1 MYDFTTKLM
10 SCLANRDNLEESIRE
25 LFRSELE
32 KAMNDLLK
40 IELTSHLNYERY
52 ERSGLSET
60 NSRNG
65 SYERKLQTTHG
76 ELNLVI
82 PRDRKGEFD
91 SPLVPKY
98 ERRDT
103 RIEELIV
110 KLFQTGLTNSEISE
124 IVESLYEKKY
134 SRGTISNITEKIVAD
149 VEAFRKR
156 TLSSEYAVIYLDAT
170 YVPLRRDTV
179 RKEAVHIALG
189 ITLEGAKEMM
199 AYAVA
204 PNESS
209 AIWEELLLDI
219 NSRGVKRPL
228 LFVTD
233 GIAGIEETIL
243 KLYPKANV
251 QRCLVH
257 VMRNI
262 ASHVRVKDRA
272 EILGDFKQVH
282 LQKDLKA
289 AQDILD
295 GFTTKWNTIYPK
307 VTESVRGN
315 SYLLTFYAY
324 PEDIRSSIYS
334 TNLIEN
340 FNKHLKRD
348 LKVKI
353 QFPSEESME
362 KFLVSRFD
370 VYNYRFSEK
379 VHRGFGSVHSELNQ
393 ILQNNYQNNAEQIS
407 Q

>member
-1 MYDFTTKLM
+1 MNDFTTKLM
-10 SCLANRDNLEESIRE
+10 SCLANRENMEEAIQE

-52 ERSGLSET
+52 ERSGLSEN

-65 SYERKLQTTHG
+65 FYERKLQTTHG
-76 ELNLVI
+76 ELNLII
-82 PRDRKGEFD
+82 PRDRNGEFD

-103 RIEELIV
+103 RTEELIV

-156 TLSSEYAVIYLDAT
+156 TLSGQYAVIYLDAT

-189 ITLEGAKEMM
+189 ITMEGAKEMLG
-199 AYAVA
+199 YAVA

-209 AIWEELLLDI
+209 TIWKELLLDLH
-219 NSRGVKRPL
+219 SRGAETPL

-233 GIAGIEETIL
+233 GITGIEETIL
-243 KLYPKANV
+243 EIYPQADV

-272 EILGDFKQVH
+272 EILGDFKH
-282 LQKDLKA
+282 IHSQKTKEA
-289 AQDILD
+289 AQEILD
-295 GFTTKWNTIYPK
+295 DFSRKWEAIYPK
-307 VTESVRGN
+307 VVGSVQGN
-315 SYLLTFYAY
+315 SFLLTFYSY
-324 PEDIRSSIYS
+324 PEAIRCSIYS

-348 LKVKI
+348 LQAKI

-370 VYNYRFSEK
+370 VYNYRFSEN

-393 ILQNNYQNNAEQIS
+393 ILQNKYKDKAIL
-407 Q
+407 

>member
-1 MYDFTTKLM
+1 MNDFTTKLM
-10 SCLANRDNLEESIRE
+10 SCLANRENMEEAIQE

-52 ERSGLSET
+52 ERSGLSEN

-65 SYERKLQTTHG
+65 FYERKLQTTHG
-76 ELNLVI
+76 ELNLII
-82 PRDRKGEFD
+82 PRDRNGEFD

-103 RIEELIV
+103 RTEELIV

-156 TLSSEYAVIYLDAT
+156 TLSGQYAVIYLDAT

-189 ITLEGAKEMM
+189 ITMEGAKEMLG
-199 AYAVA
+199 YAVA

-209 AIWEELLLDI
+209 TIWKELLLDLH
-219 NSRGVKRPL
+219 SRGAETPL

-233 GIAGIEETIL
+233 GITGIEETIL
-243 KLYPKANV
+243 EIYPQADV

-272 EILGDFKQVH
+272 EILGDFKH
-282 LQKDLKA
+282 IHSQKTKEA
-289 AQDILD
+289 AREILD
-295 GFTTKWNTIYPK
+295 DFSRKWEAIYPK
-307 VTESVRGN
+307 VVGSVQGN
-315 SYLLTFYAY
+315 SFLLTFYSY
-324 PEDIRSSIYS
+324 PEAIRCSIYS

-348 LKVKI
+348 LQAKI

-393 ILQNNYQNNAEQIS
+393 ILQNKYKDKAIL
-407 Q
+407 

>member
-1 MYDFTTKLM
+1 MLDFTTKLL
-10 SCLANRDNLEESIRE
+10 SCLANRENMEEAIQE

-52 ERSGLSET
+52 ERSGLSEN

-65 SYERKLQTTHG
+65 SYERKLLTTHG
-76 ELNLVI
+76 ELNLII
-82 PRDRKGEFD
+82 PRDRNGEFD

-103 RIEELIV
+103 KTEDLIV

-156 TLSSEYAVIYLDAT
+156 ALSSEYAVIYLDAT

-189 ITLEGAKEMM
+189 ITMEGAKEMLG
-199 AYAVA
+199 YSVA

-209 AIWEELLLDI
+209 SIWEELLLDI
-219 NSRGVKRPL
+219 RSRGVERPL

-233 GIAGIEETIL
+233 GITGIEETIL
-243 KLYPKANV
+243 KIFPKADI

-282 LQKDLKA
+282 MQKTAEA
-289 AQDILD
+289 AQEILND
-295 GFTTKWNTIYPK
+295 FSKRWKAVYPK
-307 VTESVRGN
+307 VIESVSGN
-315 SYLLTFYAY
+315 SFLLTFYSY
-324 PEDIRSSIYS
+324 PKDIRCSIYS

-348 LKVKI
+348 LKSKI

-370 VYNYRFSEK
+370 VYNYRFSER
-379 VHRGFGSVHSELNQ
+379 VHKGFGSVLSELNQ
-393 ILQNNYQNNAEQIS
+393 ILQNKYKNKSIQ
-407 Q
+407 

>member
-1 MYDFTTKLM
+1 MNDFTTKLM
-10 SCLANRDNLEESIRE
+10 SCLANRENMEEAIQE

-52 ERSGLSET
+52 ERSGLSEN

-65 SYERKLQTTHG
+65 FYERKLQTTHG
-76 ELNLVI
+76 ELNLII
-82 PRDRKGEFD
+82 PRDRNGEFD

-103 RIEELIV
+103 RTEELIV

-156 TLSSEYAVIYLDAT
+156 TLSGQYAVIYLDAT

-189 ITLEGAKEMM
+189 ITMEGAKEMLG
-199 AYAVA
+199 YAVA

-209 AIWEELLLDI
+209 TIWKELLLDLH
-219 NSRGVKRPL
+219 SRGAETPL

-233 GIAGIEETIL
+233 GITGIEETIL
-243 KLYPKANV
+243 EIYPQADV

-272 EILGDFKQVH
+272 EILGDFKH
-282 LQKDLKA
+282 IHSQKTKEA
-289 AQDILD
+289 AQEILD
-295 GFTTKWNTIYPK
+295 DFSRKWEAIYPK
-307 VTESVRGN
+307 VVGSVQGN
-315 SYLLTFYAY
+315 SFLLTFYSY
-324 PEDIRSSIYS
+324 PEAIRCSIYS

-348 LKVKI
+348 LKAKI

-393 ILQNNYQNNAEQIS
+393 ILQNKYKDKAIL
-407 Q
+407 

>member
-1 MYDFTTKLM
+1 MLDFTTKLM
-10 SCLANRDNLEESIRE
+10 SCLANRENMEEAIQE

-52 ERSGLSET
+52 ERSGLSEN

-65 SYERKLQTTHG
+65 SYERKLQTAHG
-76 ELNLVI
+76 ELNLII
-82 PRDRKGEFD
+82 PRDRNGEFD

-103 RIEELIV
+103 RTEELIV

-156 TLSSEYAVIYLDAT
+156 TLSGQYAVIYLDAT

-189 ITLEGAKEMM
+189 ITMEGAKEMLG
-199 AYAVA
+199 YAVA

-209 AIWEELLLDI
+209 TIWKELLLDLH
-219 NSRGVKRPL
+219 SRGAETPL

-233 GIAGIEETIL
+233 GITGIEETIL
-243 KLYPKANV
+243 EIYPQADV

-272 EILGDFKQVH
+272 EILGDFKH
-282 LQKDLKA
+282 IHSQKTKEA
-289 AQDILD
+289 AQGILD
-295 GFTTKWNTIYPK
+295 DFSRKWKAIYPK
-307 VTESVRGN
+307 VVGSVQGN
-315 SYLLTFYAY
+315 SFLLTFYSY
-324 PEDIRSSIYS
+324 PEAIRCSIYS

-348 LKVKI
+348 LKAKI

-393 ILQNNYQNNAEQIS
+393 ILQNKYKDKAIL
-407 Q
+407 

>member
-1 MYDFTTKLM
+1 MNDFTTKLM
-10 SCLANRDNLEESIRE
+10 SCLANRENMEEAIQE

-52 ERSGLSET
+52 ERSGLSEN

-65 SYERKLQTTHG
+65 FYERKLQTTHG
-76 ELNLVI
+76 ELNLII
-82 PRDRKGEFD
+82 PRDRNGEFD

-103 RIEELIV
+103 RTEELIV

-156 TLSSEYAVIYLDAT
+156 TLSGQYAVIYLDAT

-189 ITLEGAKEMM
+189 ITMEGAKEMLG
-199 AYAVA
+199 YAVA

-209 AIWEELLLDI
+209 TIWKELLLDLH
-219 NSRGVKRPL
+219 SRGAETPL

-233 GIAGIEETIL
+233 GITGIEETIL
-243 KLYPKANV
+243 EIYPQADV

-272 EILGDFKQVH
+272 EILGDFKH
-282 LQKDLKA
+282 IHSQKTKEA
-289 AQDILD
+289 AQEILD
-295 GFTTKWNTIYPK
+295 DFSRKWEAIYPK
-307 VTESVRGN
+307 VVGSVQGN
-315 SYLLTFYAY
+315 SFLLTFYSY
-324 PEDIRSSIYS
+324 PEAIRCSIYS

-348 LKVKI
+348 LQAKI

-393 ILQNNYQNNAEQIS
+393 ILQNKYKDKAIL
-407 Q
+407 

>member
-1 MYDFTTKLM
+1 MLDFTTKLM
-10 SCLANRDNLEESIRE
+10 SCLANRENMEEAIHE

-52 ERSGLSET
+52 ERSGLSEN

-76 ELNLVI
+76 ELNLII
-82 PRDRKGEFD
+82 PRDRNGEFD

-98 ERRDT
+98 ERRDIRT
-103 RIEELIV
+103 EELIV

-156 TLSSEYAVIYLDAT
+156 SLSGEYAVIYLDAT

-189 ITLEGAKEMM
+189 ITMEGVKEMLG
-199 AYAVA
+199 YAVA

-209 AIWEELLLDI
+209 TIWKELLLDLH
-219 NSRGVKRPL
+219 SRGVETPL

-233 GIAGIEETIL
+233 GITGIEETIL
-243 KLYPKANV
+243 GIYPQADV

-257 VMRNI
+257 IMRNI
-262 ASHVRVKDRA
+262 ASHVRVKDRG
-272 EILGDFKQVH
+272 EILGDFKQIH
-282 LQKDLKA
+282 SQKTREA
-289 AQDILD
+289 AQGILD
-295 GFTTKWNTIYPK
+295 DFFQKWKPIYPK
-307 VTESVRGN
+307 VVESVQGN
-315 SYLLTFYAY
+315 LFLLTFYSY
-324 PEDIRSSIYS
+324 PEAIRCSIYS

-348 LKVKI
+348 LKAKI

-393 ILQNNYQNNAEQIS
+393 ILQNKYKDKTIH
-407 Q
+407 

>member
-10 SCLANRDNLEESIRE
+10 SCLANRENMEEAIQE

-40 IELTSHLNYERY
+40 LELTSHLNYERY
-52 ERSGLSET
+52 ERSGLSEN

-82 PRDRKGEFD
+82 PRDRNGEFD

-103 RIEELIV
+103 KTEDLIV
-110 KLFQTGLTNSEISE
+110 KLFQTGLTNAEISE

-134 SRGTISNITEKIVAD
+134 SRTTISNITERIVAD

-156 TLSSEYAVIYLDAT
+156 TLSSEYAVVYLDAT

-189 ITLEGAKEMM
+189 ITMEGVKEMLG
-199 AYAVA
+199 YAVA

-209 AIWEELLLDI
+209 TIWKELLLDI
-219 NSRGVKRPL
+219 RSRGLKRPL

-233 GIAGIEETIL
+233 GITGIEETIQGI
-243 KLYPKANV
+243 YPQADV

-282 LQKDLKA
+282 MQKTREA
-289 AQDILD
+289 AQEILND
-295 GFTTKWNTIYPK
+295 FSKKWKPIYPR
-307 VTESVRGN
+307 VLEGISGN
-315 SYLLTFYAY
+315 SFLLTFYSY

-348 LKVKI
+348 LKAKI

-393 ILQNNYQNNAEQIS
+393 ILQNKYKNKTEQ
-407 Q
+407 